1 MDTVHFDVSPWWL
14 VLLLS
19 LDFQLTGINAST
31 NPYENFSL
39 TQTSPSESKQA
50 FAGENVLLL
59 LLSQCSL
66 MFPLQVEGASTN
78 APRW

>member
-31 NPYENFSL
+31 NPYENLDSL
-39 TQTSPSESKQA
+39 KLHRLNPNKHLLVRMFFFFFFFPS
-50 FAGENVLLL
+50 VL
-59 LLSQCSL
+59 
-66 MFPLQVEGASTN
+66 
-78 APRW
+78 